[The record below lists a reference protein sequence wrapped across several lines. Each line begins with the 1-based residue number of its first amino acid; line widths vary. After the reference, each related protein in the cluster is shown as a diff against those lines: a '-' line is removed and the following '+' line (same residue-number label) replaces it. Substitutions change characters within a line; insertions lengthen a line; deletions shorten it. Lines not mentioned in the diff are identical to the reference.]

1 MLNKKDITPQAIDF
15 TILADLET
23 EQISGGSRRGRGR
36 GGKGGFDR
44 GGHGKGGFD
53 RGGFG
58 KGGFDRGG
66 FGKGGFDRGGFGK
79 GGYDD

>member
-1 MLNKKDITPQAIDF
+1 MLNKKNITPQAIDF
-15 TILADLET
+15 TDLADLET
-23 EQISGGSRRGRGR
+23 EQISGGSRRGRG
-36 GGKGGFDR
+36 
-44 GGHGKGGFD
+44 